1 MDDKQSKNYW
11 INENRDFFRIENGMK
26 CLLHNTDSIEES
38 LFQYSRKYVNA
49 AYHITDHV
57 MKERDI
63 SKLDT
68 YFFPIAFLFR
78 HSIELCLKASLFKYV
93 IDADERIAI
102 LDQTKHN
109 LRDIFTHLESKARSK
124 IVVADEHISWFKE
137 FLSNINDV
145 DKESDSF
152 RYPFGIV
159 VRKCF
164 GEKRFGIK
172 TLFNEQTHID
182 LIKFGNKMLF
192 AYNITKAIYHDEKGN
207 FDEYQD
213 LAPIVLEEGG
223 SYYQQ
228 SVVGYKLSSEKF
240 YPYVQAYMD
249 APQILYE
256 LIVESNNQ
264 TEQKDELFLPMCYL
278 FRNAT
283 ELLIKQIMFEES
295 SYGYQDA
302 LKRMKKKKH
311 KIVGLWNLIV
321 SDIEEHAN
329 ADESDN
335 TLEVAFKYINKLN
348 DIDTKADIFRYPI
361 NNVLEV
367 YFEDELSL
375 EIENVFDFFMELL
388 EFLDAVG
395 CMMSVQNEWKAEME
409 CELNQQYAEDY

>member
-1 MDDKQSKNYW
+1 
-11 INENRDFFRIENGMK
+11 
-26 CLLHNTDSIEES
+26 
-38 LFQYSRKYVNA
+38 
-49 AYHITDHV
+49 
-57 MKERDI
+57 
-63 SKLDT
+63 
-68 YFFPIAFLFR
+68 
-78 HSIELCLKASLFKYV
+78 
-93 IDADERIAI
+93 
-102 LDQTKHN
+102 
-109 LRDIFTHLESKARSK
+109 
-124 IVVADEHISWFKE
+124 
-137 FLSNINDV
+137 
-145 DKESDSF
+145 
-152 RYPFGIV
+152 
-159 VRKCF
+159 
-164 GEKRFGIK
+164 
-172 TLFNEQTHID
+172 
-182 LIKFGNKMLF
+182 
-192 AYNITKAIYHDEKGN
+192 
-207 FDEYQD
+207 
-213 LAPIVLEEGG
+213 
-223 SYYQQ
+223 
-228 SVVGYKLSSEKF
+228 
-240 YPYVQAYMD
+240 MD

-329 ADESDN
+329 SDESDN
-335 TLEVAFKYINKLN
+335 TLEVALKYISILN

-388 EFLDAVG
+388 KFLDAVG